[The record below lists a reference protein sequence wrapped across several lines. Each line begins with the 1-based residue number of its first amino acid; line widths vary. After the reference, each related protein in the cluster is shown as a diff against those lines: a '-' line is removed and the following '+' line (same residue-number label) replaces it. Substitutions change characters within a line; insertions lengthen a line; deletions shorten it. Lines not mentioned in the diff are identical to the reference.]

1 MIKKCFQI
9 HKEDNTAVLLED
21 AVTGAELQIIGGTGT
36 ITLENDI
43 EYGHKVALQDLP
55 VNHRIMK
62 YGIPIGHS
70 TKPIRRGEWIHLH
83 NCASE
88 YDARSSTLDLHTGAS
103 TDTVYE

>member
-1 MIKKCFQI
+1 MKCFQI
-9 HKEDNTAVLLED
+9 HKDDNVAILLED
-21 AVTGAELQIIGGTGT
+21 AGKGTQLQIIGGNGT
-36 ITLENDI
+36 VTLQNDI

-55 VNHRIMK
+55 PNYPIIK

-70 TKPIRRGEWIHLH
+70 TQPIRQGEWVHLH

-88 YDARSSTLDLHTGAS
+88 YDARSATLDVHTGAA